1 MLATAPRTH
10 LLWWNMQFL
19 SPLPPYVVVLFPFA
33 AITVRHRVC
42 VNFMGNMHTSRGACI
57 HHVKRAYIMG
67 NVHIWWQ
74 TRIHNGER
82 AYMMADTH
90 TSRWLCTHHGK
101 YAYIM
106 GNLYKSCQ
114 TRIHHGERAYI
125 MTNTHTSRG
134 TCILYG
140 KHAYITGN
148 VYTSLGKVNNKQM
161 CVELNK
167 AVLWIKRHICY
178 TKCSEENRDSFNH
191 NYDKIA
197 FVCLIVHK
205 YVSG

>member
-1 MLATAPRTH
+1 MKNVTSEFLEHCLSSYSTLEWCNVMLATATRTH
-10 LLWWNMQFL
+10 LLWWNIQFL
-19 SPLPPYVVVLFPFA
+19 SPLPPYIVVLFPFA

-125 MTNTHTSRG
+125 MANTHTSRG
-134 TCILYG
+134 TCIHHWG
-140 KHAYITGN
+140 KLIT
-148 VYTSLGKVNNKQM
+148 NK
-161 CVELNK
+161 CV
-167 AVLWIKRHICY
+167 
-178 TKCSEENRDSFNH
+178 SS
-191 NYDKIA
+191 
-197 FVCLIVHK
+197 
-205 YVSG
+205 

>member
-1 MLATAPRTH
+1 
-10 LLWWNMQFL
+10 
-19 SPLPPYVVVLFPFA
+19 
-33 AITVRHRVC
+33 
-42 VNFMGNMHTSRGACI
+42 
-57 HHVKRAYIMG
+57 MG
-67 NVHIWWQ
+67 NVHMSWQ

-140 KHAYITGN
+140 KHAHIMGN
-148 VYTSLGKVNNKQM
+148 VYISLGKVDDKQM

-167 AVLWIKRHICY
+167 AVLWINRHICICY
-178 TKCSEENRDSFNH
+178 TKYTARGCEEIRDSFN
-191 NYDKIA
+191 YVKIA
-197 FVCLIVHK
+197 FVWLIVYK